1 MTTLTIKIDEKKKAG
16 KTLLELIDFFNTK
29 EKKAVEVV
37 EEKSLYNAKF
47 VKKIKESEKQIKE
60 GKYTEIDPKDVWG
73 SLGL

>member
-1 MTTLTIKIDEKKKAG
+1 MTTITIKIDEKKKAG

-29 EKKAVEVV
+29 GKKVVEVV
-37 EEKSLYNAKF
+37 EEKGHYDAKF

-60 GKYTEIDPKDVWG
+60 GKYTEIDPKNVWG